1 MPQVSARERRRALLL
16 LLLLAVLLLSAL
28 AALACSSDDDDDTPT
43 QEPTTT
49 AEATSTPSNDGGF
62 SASEFYAEAC
72 ATCHGADRSGGI
84 GPAVTANALAD
95 SETATVLQ
103 VLTTGTMARY
113 TTGLTGEQ
121 ARALTAYLKGDSDS
135 GSQAPAGPPP
145 AGSIAPSELYATRC
159 ALCHGDAGEGSIE
172 GPSLGSL
179 LEDPDTVFGVIDLIR
194 EGEGRMPGFEGL
206 LAEEDIDALAE
217 HVVSEFSIDGDLT
230 HGGTIYRN
238 SCAACHGTLADGG
251 AIIYNGRRNSP
262 SLLDISA
269 AHIAS
274 ATRRGPGT
282 MPAYGPE
289 RLTDEELASVAKYV
303 LTLQTLS
310 DPGGLETGN
319 TGPVGE
325 GAFAGLAIMLAV
337 IAALWVERGGRG

>member
-1 MPQVSARERRRALLL
+1 MPQVSARERRRAL

-43 QEPTTT
+43 AEPTTT
-49 AEATSTPSNDGGF
+49 TEATSTANGDDAF
-62 SASEFYAEAC
+62 SASEFFAEAC
-72 ATCHGADRSGGI
+72 ATCHGADRGGGI

-95 SETATVLQ
+95 SETASVLE

-113 TTGLTGEQ
+113 ATGLTAEQ
-121 ARALTAYLKGDSDS
+121 ARALAGYLKGDTDS
-135 GSQAPAGPPP
+135 SQAPAGPPP
-145 AGSIAPSELYATRC
+145 AGSIAPSELFATRC
-159 ALCHGDAGEGSIE
+159 ALCHGDAGQGSIE
-172 GPSLGSL
+172 GPSLRSL
-179 LEDPDTVFGVIDLIR
+179 LEHPDTVFGVVDLIR
-194 EGEGRMPGFEGL
+194 AGEGRMPGFDRL
-206 LAEEDIDALAE
+206 LAEEDIEALAE
-217 HVVSEFSIDGDLT
+217 HVVSEFAIEGDLT
-230 HGGTIYRN
+230 EGGTIYRN
-238 SCAACHGTLADGG
+238 ACAACHGTLADGG

-282 MPAYGPE
+282 MPAYGPQA
-289 RLTDEELASVAKYV
+289 LTDEELASVTKYV